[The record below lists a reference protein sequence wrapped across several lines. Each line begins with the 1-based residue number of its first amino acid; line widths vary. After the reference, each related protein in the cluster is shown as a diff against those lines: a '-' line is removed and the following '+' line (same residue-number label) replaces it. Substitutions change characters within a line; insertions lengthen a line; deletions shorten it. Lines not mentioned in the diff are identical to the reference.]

1 MFEIHLAVTEAN
13 STHRHFTVFVNGANC
28 GHLIMRNTEFWE
40 FGRALIKAL
49 PDQVRISLAP
59 SPAASGDRQ
68 DVQRGDGR
76 TTNGRKNDPQ

>member
-40 FGRALIKAL
+40 FGRALIKA
-49 PDQVRISLAP
+49 PP
-59 SPAASGDRQ
+59 SPAASGDRPEG
-68 DVQRGDGR
+68 QRGDGR
-76 TTNGRKNDPQ
+76 TTDGRSKEK